1 LALYNLKW
9 IAILFLSLSLFFCTP
24 KGPQTYKSAF
34 VGKTKQDLI
43 NAKGLAKKIKIFDGS
58 EAHIYTVREEY
69 FGKNK
74 KLKQTGSLKP
84 KKIYDIE
91 HIYYT
96 DKKGVVYKYQVWKK
110 KVD

>member
-34 VGKTKQDLI
+34 VGKTKQDLML
-43 NAKGLAKKIKIFDGS
+43 KGLLKKLRFLMAQKLIFILFVKSILAK
-58 EAHIYTVREEY
+58 T
-69 FGKNK
+69 K